1 MRQNAK
7 ETEIEEINKT
17 MKRIA
22 LLIIMSVCFAMY
34 SFAENAS
41 VDARRAA
48 TQEVNDTVWALTG
61 FSVPLLIGGV
71 FIAGGT
77 TGGTITYSVFAAG
90 VVVGTSQYYPI
101 SPRSDRFLG
110 KSPAYVSAYVAAY
123 ESKVKSIRRRSL
135 LWGFSAGIGL
145 LIVLNAMDIL

>member
-7 ETEIEEINKT
+7 ETETEETDKT

-22 LLIIMSVCFAMY
+22 LLIIIIFCFAMH
-34 SFAENAS
+34 SFAENAR
-41 VDARRAA
+41 VKARRAA
-48 TQEVNDTVWALTG
+48 AQDVNDTVWALTG

-77 TGGTITYSVFAAG
+77 TGGTITYSVFAPG
-90 VVVGTSQYYPI
+90 VVVGASQYYPI

-110 KSPAYVSAYVAAY
+110 KAPAYVSTYVAAY
-123 ESKVKSIRRRSL
+123 ESEVQSLRRRSL
-135 LWGFSAGIGL
+135 LWGFSAGVGL
-145 LIVLNAMDIL
+145 LIILNAMDIL